1 MFDLRKLPMISAE
14 GSTPC
19 FLPPEMADDMGLVAV
34 GGELSPT
41 WLLEAYRRGIFPM
54 YAEDEPLLWWSPNP
68 RAVLPLDG
76 MHVSRRL
83 RRTIRAGKFR
93 VTRDRAFGAVIRG
106 CADRPP
112 GEGNWLTA
120 DMIRAYE
127 TLHRLGYAHSFEAWH
142 GDELGGGVYGV
153 ALGGLFAAESMFTR
167 VRDGSKV
174 ALAHL
179 VEHARRSG
187 FTLLDVQ
194 FVNDHTQRLG
204 AVEIPRREYL
214 KRLREA
220 LRRDVAFV

>member
-1 MFDLRKLPMISAE
+1 MLRNPLMISTE

-68 RAVLPLDG
+68 RAILPLGG
-76 MHVSRRL
+76 MHISRRL
-83 RRTIRAGKFR
+83 RRTIRSGKFR
-93 VTRDRAFGAVIRG
+93 LTVNRAFSDVIRG

-112 GEGNWLTA
+112 GDGNWLTQ
-120 DMIRAYE
+120 DMIHAYE
-127 TLHRLGYAHSFEAWH
+127 TLHRLGYAFSVEAWQD
-142 GDELGGGVYGV
+142 DELGGGVYGV

-167 VRDGSKV
+167 IRDGSKV
-174 ALAHL
+174 ALAFL
-179 VEHARRSG
+179 VEHLSKRG
-187 FTLLDVQ
+187 FVLLDVQ
-194 FVNDHTQRLG
+194 FLNDHTDRLG
-204 AVEIPRREYL
+204 AIEIPRREYL

-220 LRRDVAFV
+220 LRQHVSVV

>member
-1 MFDLRKLPMISAE
+1 MFRNHPMISTE

-54 YAEDEPLLWWSPNP
+54 YAEDEPLLWWSPHP

-76 MHVSRRL
+76 LYVSRRL
-83 RRTIRAGKFR
+83 RRTIRSGKFR
-93 VTRDRAFGAVIRG
+93 LTVNRAFPDVIRG
-106 CADRPP
+106 CANRPP
-112 GEGNWLTA
+112 GDGNWLTH

-127 TLHRLGYAHSFEAWH
+127 TLHRLGYAHSVEAWH

-153 ALGGLFAAESMFTR
+153 ALGNLFAAESMFTR

-174 ALAHL
+174 ALTYL
-179 VEHARRSG
+179 VEHLRQRG

-194 FVNDHTQRLG
+194 FINDHTARLG
-204 AVEIPRREYL
+204 TIEIPRREYL

-220 LRRDVAFV
+220 LRGKATFV

>member
-83 RRTIRAGKFR
+83 RRTVRSGKFR

-106 CADRPP
+106 CADRPS
-112 GEGNWLTA
+112 GEGNWLTG

-127 TLHRLGYAHSFEAWH
+127 TLHRLGYAHSVEAWH

-179 VEHARRSG
+179 VEHTRRSG

-204 AVEIPRREYL
+204 AIEIPRRDYL

-220 LRRDVAFV
+220 LRRDVAFD

>member
-1 MFDLRKLPMISAE
+1 MPRNPLMISAD

-34 GGELSPT
+34 GGELTPT

-76 MHVSRRL
+76 MCVSRRL
-83 RRTIRAGKFR
+83 SRTVRSGKFR
-93 VTRDRAFGAVIRG
+93 VTTNRAFATVIRG

-127 TLHRLGYAHSFEAWH
+127 TLHRLGYAHSVEAWH

-153 ALGGLFAAESMFTR
+153 AVGGLFAAESMFTR

-179 VEHARRSG
+179 VEHLRRRG
-187 FTLLDVQ
+187 FALLDVQ
-194 FVNDHTQRLG
+194 FVNDHTARLG
-204 AVEIPRREYL
+204 VIEIPRRDYL

-220 LRRDVAFV
+220 LRLGVAFV

>member
-1 MFDLRKLPMISAE
+1 MLRNPAMISTE

-68 RAVLPLDG
+68 RTVLPLDG
-76 MHVSRRL
+76 LYVSRRL
-83 RRTIRAGKFR
+83 RRTVSSGKFR
-93 VTRDRAFGAVIRG
+93 LTVNRAFPDVIRG

-112 GEGNWLTA
+112 GEGNWLTPE
-120 DMIRAYE
+120 MIRAYE
-127 TLHRLGYAHSFEAWH
+127 TLHHLGYAHSVEAWH

-153 ALGGLFAAESMFTR
+153 ALGNLFAAESMFTR

-179 VEHARRSG
+179 VEHLRQRG

-194 FVNDHTQRLG
+194 FINDHTARLG

-220 LRRDVAFV
+220 LRGSAEFV